1 MSLWT
6 KGLAILL
13 LSMPGLCQAALED
26 WHPIN
31 ETLFKSYVVLN
42 VVDTLQTFDLI
53 DCQDNLAK
61 QCPYLEGNKLLGTH
75 PSKAEVLLIKALLV
89 GGSYYLLDK
98 SYATPQWANS
108 NKPKFVA
115 LAIMNM
121 VYIDTVS
128 KNHSIGLRLSWAF

>member
-61 QCPYLEGNKLLGTH
+61 QCPYLEGNKL
-75 PSKAEVLLIKALLV
+75 
-89 GGSYYLLDK
+89 
-98 SYATPQWANS
+98 YATPQWANS